1 MKEMRLAGI
10 DSMEAANHFLET
22 RFCSRVGAA
31 FYGGTAECP
40 QCPSTTGAGTAP
52 GRNLECTRGP
62 QSGSGP
68 HRKLGRE
75 SLGST
80 AGRSMCR
87 ASWSC
92 GRHRTALGRKL
103 LVALPRAISA
113 PARLPRTGAASRSPF
128 RPTASRTCGTN
139 TETQKPK
146 QTQIPCACRAP
157 LEKTMEAD
165 ISIWRKTWTF
175 LLCVDTRHNLRPTTK
190 HAMWYNIQ
198 LRSKEE
204 NAASHRS
211 QRRFA
216 KE

>member
-1 MKEMRLAGI
+1 ML
-10 DSMEAANHFLET
+10 
-22 RFCSRVGAA
+22 CSRVGAA
-31 FYGGTAECP
+31 FYGSTAECP

-80 AGRSMCR
+80 AGRSMCG
-87 ASWSC
+87 ASWSG
-92 GRHRTALGRKL
+92 GRNRTALGRKL
-103 LVALPRAISA
+103 LVALPRALSA
-113 PARLPRTGAASRSPF
+113 PARLPRTGAAFRKSF

-157 LEKTMEAD
+157 LEETMEAD
-165 ISIWRKTWTF
+165 NSIWRKTGHFYFALTPVVRT
-175 LLCVDTRHNLRPTTK
+175 LNPEGISQGERHTDLAKVFASLRRKDLT
-190 HAMWYNIQ
+190 AWSAAG
-198 LRSKEE
+198 RV
-204 NAASHRS
+204 NAV
-211 QRRFA
+211 
-216 KE
+216 E